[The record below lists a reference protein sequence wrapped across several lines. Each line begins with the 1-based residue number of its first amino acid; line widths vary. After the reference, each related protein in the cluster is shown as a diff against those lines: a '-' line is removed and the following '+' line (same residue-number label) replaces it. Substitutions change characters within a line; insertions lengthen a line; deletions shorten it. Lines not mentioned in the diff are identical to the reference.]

1 LYLLPQFDKFDK
13 KKGLEA
19 EILALKA
26 EKDKFGN
33 IFRAIMRII
42 NF

>member
-1 LYLLPQFDKFDK
+1 LYLLPQFDK

-33 IFRAIMRII
+33 ILEL
-42 NF
+42 